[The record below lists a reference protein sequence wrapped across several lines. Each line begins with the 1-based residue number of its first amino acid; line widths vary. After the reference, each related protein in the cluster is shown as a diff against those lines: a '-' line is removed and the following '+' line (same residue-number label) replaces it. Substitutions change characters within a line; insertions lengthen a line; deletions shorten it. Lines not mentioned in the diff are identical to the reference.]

1 MRIDGFEAP
10 IDLVASR
17 TSSDDEIV
25 VDFDGTSGVSTF
37 GINCPLCYTEA
48 YTTFGVRCLVGPGL
62 PNNTGSLEPTQ
73 VKAPLGTIVNPPPP
87 CAVVPRSTIGHML
100 PDVVFGGRDPALP
113 NHVPAEGPSHLRTA
127 KPRADPGQAARA

>member
-37 GINCPLCYTEA
+37 CINCPLCSTEA
-48 YTTFGVRCLVGPGL
+48 YTTFGVRSPVGPGL
-62 PNNTGSLEPTQ
+62 PNNAGSLPHIQ
-73 VKAPLGTIVNPPPP
+73 VKAPPGTIVNPPHPSTSLPHSPLRPP
-87 CAVVPRSTIGHML
+87 PPAY
-100 PDVVFGGRDPALP
+100 DVVSSDQ
-113 NHVPAEGPSHLRTA
+113 RTTNQYTA
-127 KPRADPGQAARA
+127 NAT

>member
-62 PNNTGSLEPTQ
+62 PNNAGSLEPIK
-73 VKAPLGTIVNPPPP
+73 VKAPLGTIVNPTHP
-87 CAVVPRSTIGHML
+87 CAVVARSTTGHML
-100 PDVVFGGRDPALP
+100 PDVVFGCLDQTLP
-113 NHVPAEGPSHLRTA
+113 TRVPAEGTPHLSPP
-127 KPRADPGQAARA
+127 KQI